1 VSDLDKLAKL
11 IDTLAK
17 LTQIHKIAWSETADE
32 DTFQTSFPQYNVS
45 VTKKYAGQNW
55 GEDYYEYRITVR
67 DQTGKVLEDA
77 GHSDFRGVESLG
89 GGTAESMMKSLY
101 DNARRS
107 ALKVDEALSDL
118 LSSLDHLK

>member
-1 VSDLDKLAKL
+1 MSDLDKLAKL

-17 LTQIHKIAWSETADE
+17 LTREDKVTWSETAD
-32 DTFQTSFPQYNVS
+32 DNTFQTSFPQYNVS

-67 DQTGKVLEDA
+67 DQAGKVLEDA
-77 GHSDFRGVESLG
+77 GHSDLSAVDHLAE
-89 GGTAESMMKSLY
+89 TAMKSLY